1 VGLNPGEHTVA
12 KLLKAQGYATMC
24 IGKWHLGG
32 EGFGPLQQGF
42 DLNLGGDHRGQPPS
56 YFAPYGLPQL
66 PDGPRGEYLTDR
78 EGAEAAAFI
87 RGHRDRPFFLQVAFH
102 AVHTPLQA
110 QAELVDKYRRKA
122 ATVGGAQ
129 TNAVYAAMLES
140 LDAAVGQVLRA
151 LDDAGLADRT
161 VVVFTSDNGGLVM
174 GKTPPTSNAPLRSGK
189 GSPYEGGIRVGPN
202 TDGNVPAHAG
212 MANGGFVGQE
222 TPVVFD
228 YLLGRPCWVNNDIAV
243 PAANAKSI
251 AFGDLKTGYVTR
263 QAAGLQMK
271 RLDERFAELLQ
282 VAFFGFGRFDGKVQ
296 DSSAFKLYVNSAT

>member
-1 VGLNPGEHTVA
+1 MIPRLGWMLGLLLAVNGLRAAEAPPLNVVLMVADDLGAHDLASSGSRFHETPNLDRLALEGVRFSQAYSACTVCSPTRAALMTGKYPARLKITDWIAGHDAPEA
-12 KLLKAQGYATMC
+12 KLHPPADWVKALPLSEQTLAERAKSSGRITAH

-110 QAELVDKYRRKA
+110 QAELLEKYRRKA
-122 ATVGGAQ
+122 AAVGGVQ

-140 LDAAVGQVLRA
+140 LDSAVGQVLRA

-161 VVVFTSDNGGLVM
+161 VVVFTSDR
-174 GKTPPTSNAPLRSGK
+174 KS
-189 GSPYEGGIRVGPN
+189 
-202 TDGNVPAHAG
+202 
-212 MANGGFVGQE
+212 
-222 TPVVFD
+222 VV
-228 YLLGRPCWVNNDIAV
+228 
-243 PAANAKSI
+243 
-251 AFGDLKTGYVTR
+251 
-263 QAAGLQMK
+263 
-271 RLDERFAELLQ
+271 
-282 VAFFGFGRFDGKVQ
+282 
-296 DSSAFKLYVNSAT
+296 